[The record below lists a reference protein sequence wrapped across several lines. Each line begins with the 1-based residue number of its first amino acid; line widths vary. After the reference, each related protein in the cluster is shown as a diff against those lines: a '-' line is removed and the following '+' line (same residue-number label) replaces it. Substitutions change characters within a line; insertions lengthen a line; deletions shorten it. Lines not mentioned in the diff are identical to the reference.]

1 MICLSSYF
9 FLLVILLN
17 FKYIIYSI
25 IKLHYLHTRL
35 VYIFLNMKFT
45 HNKMENIKIII
56 SFHNMLFKV
65 LVFSTDDCF
74 SIIKML
80 FISIKA
86 QEN

>member
-17 FKYIIYSI
+17 FKCIIYSI

-35 VYIFLNMKFT
+35 TYPFLNMKFT
-45 HNKMENIKIII
+45 LNKMENIKIII
-56 SFHNMLFKV
+56 SFHSMLIKV

-80 FISIKA
+80 VISIKES
-86 QEN
+86 EN

>member
-17 FKYIIYSI
+17 FKYIIYSK

-35 VYIFLNMKFT
+35 TYTFLKHELT
-45 HNKMENIKIII
+45 CNKMENIKMII

-80 FISIKA
+80 VISIKE

>member
-1 MICLSSYF
+1 
-9 FLLVILLN
+9 
-17 FKYIIYSI
+17 
-25 IKLHYLHTRL
+25 
-35 VYIFLNMKFT
+35 MKFT

-56 SFHNMLFKV
+56 SFHNMLIKV

-80 FISIKA
+80 VISIKE